1 MFRLEN
7 EYLMADFDAMAR
19 LIRLENKACGR
30 NVIARPASDSFR
42 LVARIGDNWEQ
53 VVFAHEQAF
62 ELTGDD
68 THLTA
73 IVRQVATRD
82 AVRPLEIR
90 LEIRLEG
97 RELLFASSL
106 ANRSDDLLVT
116 DWTYPVIG
124 QIASLAGSSPDL
136 LWPNH
141 LGERYPEVTRTP
153 GDWHLTYPGGHGRGA
168 SMQWMALTEEDQTL
182 ALSGR
187 DQAIYSSE
195 LSARTR
201 PEGLVTLEMTKLPFA
216 RPDET
221 WTCPP
226 YLLSLYT
233 GSWHETARQYRDWA
247 ASWRRTPAPPEW
259 VRQMSGYFL
268 VINKQ
273 QYGEEFWPYDTLPEL
288 YGYARANGCDTV
300 GLFGWYHGGHD
311 NTYPEIQ
318 VSPTLGGA
326 KALRDGIR
334 QVREQGG
341 HVTLYIQGHLLDL
354 TTDFYKKRGHKLES
368 KTRWQTPYYQ
378 THCKSHN
385 SRFLAN
391 YTAKFFA
398 SACPSCPEWHDEMA
412 GKAEELAVLGP
423 SGFLYDQIGG
433 MHPYPCFDE
442 SHPHPQNRPSLA
454 FVPGRV
460 KLLERIQ
467 QTTKR
472 LDPEMAFLT
481 EHITDVYSGWADLLH
496 GMYVNPNP
504 PGGGHNYPELFR
516 YTFPETFVTIRNGK
530 PYISERYLNFA
541 FVYGLRL
548 EMELRYLDDQDAIR
562 SDRHP
567 RERQL
572 AAAMT
577 DFRKRYWHLF
587 GSGRFVDTDGFATD
601 NPAVAAKA
609 FADGGQIGVALWND
623 TEHDQAVQVAVP
635 GCAWQET
642 ARPDGQNEDN
652 AKPGH
657 VLLKSQQVALLLFAG
672 KKEE

>member
-1 MFRLEN
+1 MHRLEN
-7 EYLMADFDAMAR
+7 EYLRADFDDKAC
-19 LIRLENKACGR
+19 LVRLENKALGR

-42 LVARIGDNWEQ
+42 LAARIGDNWEQ

-62 ELTGDD
+62 EMTGDD

-73 IVRQVATRD
+73 IVSQVSTRY

-90 LEIRLEG
+90 LEVRLEG
-97 RELLFASSL
+97 HELVFASSL
-106 ANRSDDLLVT
+106 VNRSDDMLVT

-136 LWPNH
+136 IWPNH
-141 LGERYPEVTRTP
+141 LGERYPEITRTP
-153 GDWHLTYPGGHGRGA
+153 GDLHLTYPGGHGRGA
-168 SMQWMALTEEDQTL
+168 SMQWMALTEKDQTL

-187 DQAIYSSE
+187 DQAIHSSE
-195 LSARTR
+195 LGTRTG

-216 RPDET
+216 RPGET

-233 GSWHETARQYRDWA
+233 GSWHEAASQYRAWA

-288 YGYARANGCDTV
+288 YGYAKANGCDTV

-311 NTYPEIQ
+311 NTYPEIK

-334 QVREQGG
+334 QVREMGG

-368 KTRWQTPYYQ
+368 KTRWMTPYYQ

-412 GKAEELAVLGP
+412 EKAEELADLGP

-442 SHPHPQNRPSLA
+442 THPHPQNRPSLA

-481 EHITDVYSGWADLLH
+481 EHITDVYSG
-496 GMYVNPNP
+496 
-504 PGGGHNYPELFR
+504 
-516 YTFPETFVTIRNGK
+516 
-530 PYISERYLNFA
+530 
-541 FVYGLRL
+541 
-548 EMELRYLDDQDAIR
+548 
-562 SDRHP
+562 
-567 RERQL
+567 
-572 AAAMT
+572 
-577 DFRKRYWHLF
+577 
-587 GSGRFVDTDGFATD
+587 
-601 NPAVAAKA
+601 
-609 FADGGQIGVALWND
+609 
-623 TEHDQAVQVAVP
+623 
-635 GCAWQET
+635 
-642 ARPDGQNEDN
+642 
-652 AKPGH
+652 
-657 VLLKSQQVALLLFAG
+657 
-672 KKEE
+672 